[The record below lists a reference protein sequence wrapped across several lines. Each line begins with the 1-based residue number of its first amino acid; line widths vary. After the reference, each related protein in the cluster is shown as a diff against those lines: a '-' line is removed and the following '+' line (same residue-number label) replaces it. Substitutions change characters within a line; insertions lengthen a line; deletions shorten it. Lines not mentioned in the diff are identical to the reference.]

1 VPVSDGRGLNRFIA
15 FPYDHYRGDPLWVP
29 QLRMDVRTLLS
40 PSKNPFF
47 QHAEAQYFL
56 ARHDGRTVGR
66 IAAIKNDAHT
76 LEHGDRVGFYGFFES
91 VDDQAV
97 ATALFDAAAGWLRKR
112 GFDTMRG
119 PMSPSIN
126 DECGLLVEGFD
137 TPPTVMMPHNPKSYV
152 ALHERYGFQKAK
164 DLIALESTNAEIPER
179 LARAA
184 KLIAERRGITLRM
197 LDMKRFKAEV
207 DQVKVLYNEAW
218 EKNWGFV
225 PLTDAEIDH
234 LAKQLKPVVVPELV
248 CFAER
253 AGKVIGFGVAL
264 PDLNVALK
272 HNPSGRLFPGI
283 LKVLWH
289 ARHVSRVRVLLL
301 GVLKEYRS
309 SGVDALMYHWIWD
322 KAIANG
328 YPWGEAGWVLEDN
341 IPMMNAALRVAFRP
355 YKTYRIYDKA
365 L

>member
-1 VPVSDGRGLNRFIA
+1 
-15 FPYDHYRGDPLWVP
+15 
-29 QLRMDVRTLLS
+29 M
-40 PSKNPFF
+40 
-47 QHAEAQYFL
+47 
-56 ARHDGRTVGR
+56 
-66 IAAIKNDAHT
+66 
-76 LEHGDRVGFYGFFES
+76 
-91 VDDQAV
+91 
-97 ATALFDAAAGWLRKR
+97 LFR
-112 GFDTMRG
+112 
-119 PMSPSIN
+119 
-126 DECGLLVEGFD
+126 
-137 TPPTVMMPHNPKSYV
+137 SYV

-341 IPMMNAALRVAFRP
+341 VPMMNAALRVAFRP